1 VQAANTFS
9 ALRHRSFRLYW
20 TGALVSLV
28 GTWVQQTAQTYLVW
42 ELTRSPLATSLPL
55 FFFTLPSLLFSLLG
69 GVIVDRVDRRRLLLV
84 TQSLFAVQAA
94 VLTALTWLGVVRVG
108 HINALAFASGLVMA
122 VDAPARQ
129 SLVPNLVPRTDLT
142 NGIALNSL
150 VFNASRIVGPPIG
163 GLLYAARGPELAF
176 LFNTLSF
183 AAILYPLAILS
194 LPGDREGRR
203 GTTMWED
210 MWEGL
215 HFVWTHPVVR
225 TVLLLVALMGTFG
238 FSYLVLM
245 PVMTTEFLG
254 GGPAQNGYLLGAVGL
269 GATTGALLVAAGARS
284 GRPGRRLLWLGPLAG
299 AALVAFAASRS
310 LPVAAVI
317 LFAVGGSIIGFLAT
331 ANATIQQLIPD
342 ALRGRTMS
350 VYSLA
355 LLGSGPANSLLAG
368 ALGNAVG
375 APRAIAI
382 TGLLIILPVVVVAL
396 LGRSL
401 VAEPHA
407 PPSATA
413 GPGDSEERLSGEGP
427 ESVRS

>member
-1 VQAANTFS
+1 MRAANTFS
-9 ALRHRSFRLYW
+9 ALRHRNFRLYW

-55 FFFTLPSLLFSLLG
+55 FFFSLPSLLFSLLG

-84 TQSLFAVQAA
+84 TQSLFAAQAA
-94 VLTALTWLGVVRVG
+94 VLTVLTWLDVVRVG
-108 HINALAFASGLVMA
+108 HIYALAFASGLVLA
-122 VDAPARQ
+122 LDAPARQ
-129 SLVPNLVPRTDLT
+129 SLVPNLVGREDLT
-142 NGIALNSL
+142 NAIALNSL

-183 AAILYPLAILS
+183 AAILYPLTILRMPS
-194 LPGDREGRR
+194 GRERR
-203 GTTMWED
+203 PPTTMWAD
-210 MWEGL
+210 LWEGL
-215 HFVWTHPVVR
+215 TYVWTQRVVR

-245 PVMTTEFLG
+245 PVMTTEVLG
-254 GGPAQNGYLLGAVGL
+254 GGPAQNGYLLGAVGV
-269 GATTGALLVAAGARS
+269 GATVGALLVASTSRS
-284 GRPGRRLLWLGPLAG
+284 GNPGRRLLWLGVLAG
-299 AALVAFAASRS
+299 AALMAFAASRS
-310 LPVAAVI
+310 LAVAAVI
-317 LFAVGGSIIGFLAT
+317 LFVVGGLIIGFLAT
-331 ANATIQQLIPD
+331 ANATIQRLIPD

-355 LLGSGPANSLLAG
+355 LLGSGPANSLLTG
-368 ALGNAVG
+368 ALGSALG

-382 TGLLIILPVVVVAL
+382 TGLLIILPMLLLVL

-401 VAEPHA
+401 TGEPA
-407 PPSATA
+407 LGRSVSSAV
-413 GPGDSEERLSGEGP
+413 DLHE
-427 ESVRS
+427 

>member
-1 VQAANTFS
+1 MKAANTFS
-9 ALRHRSFRLYW
+9 ALRHRNFRLYW
-20 TGALVSLV
+20 TGALASLV

-84 TQSLFAVQAA
+84 TQSLFAAQAA
-94 VLTALTWLGVVRVG
+94 VLTALTWLDVVRVG

-129 SLVPNLVPRTDLT
+129 SLVPSLVAREDLT
-142 NGIALNSL
+142 NAIALNSV

-176 LFNTLSF
+176 LFNTISF
-183 AAILYPLAILS
+183 AAILYPLAILTV
-194 LPGDREGRR
+194 PGEREGRR
-203 GTTMWED
+203 PTTMWAD
-210 MWEGL
+210 LWEGL
-215 HFVWTHPVVR
+215 TYVWTQPVVR

-245 PVMTTEFLG
+245 PVMTTEVLG

-269 GATTGALLVAAGARS
+269 GATAGALLVAATARS
-284 GRPGRRLLWLGPLAG
+284 GNPGRRLLALGVLAG
-299 AALVAFAASRS
+299 AALVGFATSRS
-310 LPVAAVI
+310 LPMAAAI
-317 LFAVGGSIIGFLAT
+317 LFAVGGLIIGFLAT
-331 ANATIQQLIPD
+331 ANATIQRLIPD

-355 LLGSGPANSLLAG
+355 LLGSGPANSLLTG
-368 ALGNAVG
+368 ALGSAVG

-382 TGLLIILPVVVVAL
+382 TGVLIIVPIILVAL
-396 LGRSL
+396 VARSS
-401 VAEPHA
+401 VGAFQ
-407 PPSATA
+407 PP
-413 GPGDSEERLSGEGP
+413 PPRF
-427 ESVRS
+427 

>member
-1 VQAANTFS
+1 MQTANTFS
-9 ALRHRSFRLYW
+9 ALRHRDFRLYW

-42 ELTRSPLATSLPL
+42 ELTRSPLATSLPM

-84 TQSLFAVQAA
+84 TQSLFAAQAA
-94 VLTALTWLGVVRVG
+94 TLTALTVLGLVRVG

-129 SLVPNLVPRTDLT
+129 SLVPNLVAREDLT
-142 NGIALNSL
+142 NAIALNSL

-176 LFNTLSF
+176 LFNTISF
-183 AAILYPLAILS
+183 AAILYPLAILTV
-194 LPGDREGRR
+194 PGEREGRR
-203 GTTMWED
+203 GTTMWAD
-210 MWEGL
+210 LWEGL
-215 HFVWTHPVVR
+215 GFVWSTPVVR
-225 TVLLLVALMGTFG
+225 TVLLLVALMGMFG

-254 GGPAQNGYLLGAVGL
+254 GGPAQNGYLLGAVGM
-269 GATTGALLVAAGARS
+269 GATTGALLVAAG
-284 GRPGRRLLWLGPLAG
+284 GRAGHPGRRLLWLGFLAG
-299 AALVAFAASRS
+299 AALLAFAASRS

-317 LFAVGGSIIGFLAT
+317 LFAVGGCIIGFLAT

-368 ALGNAVG
+368 ALGSAVG

-382 TGLLIILPVVVVAL
+382 TGLLIMLPVALLAL
-396 LGRSL
+396 LGRRL
-401 VAEPHA
+401 VDPQT
-407 PPSATA
+407 PPSDAA
-413 GPGDSEERLSGEGP
+413 GVGSPTRE
-427 ESVRS
+427 